1 MAAEKNFENQVKR
14 WFHSRGIYP
23 AGYKRDK
30 MIVPQ
35 TGWYIKIW
43 GGGFQKSGIPDLLI
57 CIKGLFIGCELKAP
71 DGTPSHLQILNLRQI
86 DESNGYAVLLYPD
99 EWELFQNFILCILA
113 GDIENTGH
121 NYRILKL
128 RWKHF
133 DEKMRKGEF

>member
-57 CIKGLFIGCELKAP
+57 CIKGLFIGCELKAS

-128 RWKHF
+128 RWKHY
-133 DEKMRKGEF
+133 DDKIRKGDF